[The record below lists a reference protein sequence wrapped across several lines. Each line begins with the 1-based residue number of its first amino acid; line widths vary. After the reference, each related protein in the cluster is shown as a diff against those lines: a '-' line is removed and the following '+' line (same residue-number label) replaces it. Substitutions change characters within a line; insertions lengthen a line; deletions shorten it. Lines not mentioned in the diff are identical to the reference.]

1 MALVAVVVGPLQM
14 QRSQYAFKRLV
25 MPTMILGHTSAAAR
39 QSRTCVIGGIGVQ
52 PLFQGSRSQP
62 QSLPSRGDFQ
72 GFEIQFVDSLRAYE
86 RCDLPDDLVLEVR
99 LEPPFLASSVEA
111 VRSAS

>member
-25 MPTMILGHTSAAAR
+25 MPAMIVGHSSAAAR
-39 QSRTCVIGGIGVQ
+39 QSWTYVIGGIGVQ

-62 QSLPSRGDFQ
+62 QSLPPRRDFQ
-72 GFEIQFVDSLRAYE
+72 GFEIQIVDSLMA
-86 RCDLPDDLVLEVR
+86 
-99 LEPPFLASSVEA
+99 
-111 VRSAS
+111 